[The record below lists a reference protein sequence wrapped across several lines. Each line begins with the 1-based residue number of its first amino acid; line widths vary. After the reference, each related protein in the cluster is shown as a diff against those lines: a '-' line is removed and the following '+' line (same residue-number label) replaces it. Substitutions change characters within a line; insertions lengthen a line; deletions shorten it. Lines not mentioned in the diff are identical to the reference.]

1 MREFQERKKQKVVLQ
16 KFLSSPWTLVFFLI
30 LLIFLI
36 KGNIRIFRNYL
47 HVREKYNQDLQFYE
61 DLKKREIELNRDI
74 ERLKTEQ
81 GLDYEI
87 RKKLDVSKENER
99 VIKIIDKR

>member
-1 MREFQERKKQKVVLQ
+1 MREFQARKKQQDSVNRI
-16 KFLSSPWTLVFFLI
+16 LSSRWSLFIAVI
-30 LLIFLI
+30 ILIFLI
-36 KGNIRIFRNYL
+36 RGNIRIFKNYF
-47 HVREKYNQDLQFYE
+47 HVKEKYNE
-61 DLKKREIELNRDI
+61 DLKFYESLKSREIQLNKDI

-87 RKKLDVSKENER
+87 RKKLDVSKDDEK